1 MALTLTQIQ
10 ELSEKLNIILMKPFC
25 FNDINIALNY
35 AARAKHAKNWVVATH
50 YHPWFEFNYVSKGSL
65 YTTINGKEFFVEA
78 GQAYIIPPGVPHS
91 HRHNNTG
98 DDGICIRFSLNS
110 TAKNRIMDVLSVP
123 RAYPFDVGLK
133 MKLYG
138 GILSTQAEFAAWLMQ
153 LFELW
158 NEKEPKAEIMQN
170 TFAAQVILYL
180 EEYYRTKIKVSD
192 VSGAM
197 NTSYRTLARKFA
209 AETGMSVLDKL
220 TEIRLDKAKQ
230 LLVTTKLPIYDIA
243 VRVGYENEF
252 YFSKIFKDKIN
263 CSPKDY
269 RKQYLNR
276 SNV

>member
-10 ELSEKLNIILMKPFC
+10 ELTEKLNIILMKPFC
-25 FNDINIALNY
+25 FNDINIVLNY

-65 YTTINGKEFFVEA
+65 YTTINGKEFYIEA

-110 TAKNRIMDVLSVP
+110 TAKNRITDVLSVP

-180 EEYYRTKIKVSD
+180 EEYYRTKIKVADISR
-192 VSGAM
+192 AM

-209 AETGMSVLDKL
+209 SETGMSVLDKL

-230 LLVTTKLPIYDIA
+230 LLISTKLPIYDIA
-243 VRVGYENEF
+243 VKVGYENEF

-269 RKQYLNR
+269 RKQYYI
-276 SNV
+276 NV